1 MNILLMMIPLAL
13 LLGGSFVMAFI
24 WATKNGQFDDAV
36 TPAHR
41 VLSDE
46 QERKS

>member
-13 LLGGSFVMAFI
+13 ILSGFFVGVFI
-24 WATKNGQFDDAV
+24 WSVRNGQFDDSV

-41 VLSDE
+41 ILNDE
-46 QERKS
+46 